1 MADKIT
7 DLLNTE
13 DAKYAY
19 KALEFYDGEQRE
31 WMEKYLSCPQK
42 GRKDWKKRGLVPR
55 TRNITKMIV
64 DKSGLLYNDKP
75 PMLNVRVGDNV
86 NEEASA
92 KLQMLLE
99 TADWIEFFTNFDA
112 VVRLLK
118 TGIIL
123 VQYDTETQTL
133 VLDILHRGNCAVVLN
148 RNNKQINTLIYR
160 TEGDCDSEEQRFRV
174 WDDERVTDI
183 LVNKAGNEVVESQM
197 DNPYGFV
204 PVAVFYDTNTP
215 RTEFWNVIPDDLV
228 SLNEMYNMHL
238 TDSEFAAS
246 WSKLK
251 TLFTNCRIDAGTA
264 DTVVAE
270 VYNSALPRM
279 VPDQSAIIGGPSRVI
294 QLDTMGVDNPFVE
307 YKGPD
312 INLEPIDQMFTRW
325 IRDFA
330 SDWSVNVKAE
340 GNGSVDSGF
349 KLVVE
354 EIDNLQLRKKR
365 QRMAEAGFKRLYQT
379 IKRVMNTVFGNY
391 FPPESEL
398 FVEFAQPILPV
409 NHKDEEDVWSVRIA
423 TGRASR
429 VDYFM
434 SVYGLSKEEAEE
446 KIKEIDA
453 QKPQSQSRAP
463 INVSVN
469 KGNAE

>member
-1 MADKIT
+1 MAEKIT

-13 DAKYAY
+13 DAKDAY
-19 KALEFYDGEQRE
+19 KALDFYDGEQKE
-31 WMEKYLSCPQK
+31 WMEKFLNCPQK
-42 GRKDWKKRGLVPR
+42 GRKDWKKRGIVPR
-55 TRNITKMIV
+55 TRNIVKMIV
-64 DKSGLLYNDKP
+64 DKSGLLFNDKP
-75 PMLNVRVGDNV
+75 PVLNVYSGDSV

-92 KLQMLLE
+92 KLQELLE
-99 TADWIEFFTNFDA
+99 TSDWIEFFTNFDA

-123 VQYDTETQTL
+123 VQYDTESQSL
-133 VLDILHRGNCAVVLN
+133 VLDILHRGNAAVVLN
-148 RNNKQINTLIYR
+148 KNNKQINTLVYR
-160 TEGDCDSEEQRFRV
+160 TEGDHDSEEQRYRV
-174 WDDERVTDI
+174 WDDNLVTDI
-183 LVNKAGNEVVESQM
+183 LVNKAGNEIVESQM

-204 PVAVFYDTNTP
+204 PAAVFYDTNTP

-251 TLFTNCRIDAGTA
+251 TLFTNCRIDAMSA

-270 VYNSALPRM
+270 VYNSNLPRM

-349 KLVVE
+349 KLIVE

-365 QRMAEAGFKRLYQT
+365 QRMFEAGFKRLYTT
-379 IKRVMNTVFGNY
+379 IKKVMNTVYGNY
-391 FPPESEL
+391 FAEETEL

-409 NHKDEEDVWSVRIA
+409 NQKDEEDVWSVRIA

-434 SVYGLSKEEAEE
+434 TVHGLSKEEAEA
-446 KIKEIDA
+446 KIAEIDA
-453 QKPQSQSRAP
+453 TKPQATTRAP

-469 KGNAE
+469 KGTTE